1 MSNVSFC
8 ALSQAN
14 GFFLSPF
21 LPMTLPLFLTCDS
34 WVWVGHAEKQG
45 DIGDLELGKM
55 LGTKKNPIQ
64 TRLTQQISG
73 RLPTVNPVHGE
84 RE

>member
-14 GFFLSPF
+14 GFFFSPSFF
-21 LPMTLPLFLTCDS
+21 LTSPLFLTCDS

-45 DIGDLELGKM
+45 DIGVGENAWN
-55 LGTKKNPIQ
+55 KKTHGNPIQ
-64 TRLTQQISG
+64 ARLTQQISG
-73 RLPTVNPVHGE
+73 RLSTVNPVHGE